1 MLTGDE
7 GAGRITDEEDAPRE
21 AHCAWGRPPDL
32 AEYGALAKRE
42 LRDRTGRYVVEG
54 ARLVHEA
61 LRTRTPIDG
70 ALVCRG
76 LLDNGAA
83 HAVDAL
89 RRRGVPIHDVT
100 RDEYA
105 SVSAAQAPTGV
116 ALIVHQRWTAPR
128 RPAGGECPLWLALG
142 DVRSPGNLGTILR
155 TARAVGAAGALFLD
169 PATDP
174 FHPATVRASMG
185 AILALPLARMTAGH
199 LAAWKRRTGTL
210 VVGTSSE
217 APRDFRDVP
226 RRRPTVV
233 MLGCER
239 RGMSRAQRRAC
250 DVTVSIPMAPG
261 CDSLNVA
268 VAAGIV
274 LFAVRC
280 APQFRQ
286 GR

>member
-7 GAGRITDEEDAPRE
+7 GAGRIREDDSSPGGA
-21 AHCAWGRPPDL
+21 PDL
-32 AEYGALAKRE
+32 DEFRALARRDH
-42 LRDRTGRYVVEG
+42 RDRTGRYVVEG
-54 ARLVHEA
+54 ARFVHEA
-61 LRTRTPIDG
+61 LRTRTPVEG
-70 ALVCRG
+70 ALVCRE
-76 LLDNGAA
+76 LLDAGAA
-83 HAVDAL
+83 HAVAAL
-89 RRRGVPIHDVT
+89 ERRAVPVRCVT

-105 SVSAAQAPTGV
+105 SFSTAQSPSGV
-116 ALIVHQRWTAPR
+116 ALVVAQRWTAPR
-128 RPAGGECPLWLALG
+128 RPTGGESPLWLALG
-142 DVRSPGNLGTILR
+142 GVRSPGNLGTILR
-155 TARAVGAAGALFLD
+155 TARAAGAAGALFLD

-174 FHPATVRASMG
+174 FHPTTVRGSMG
-185 AILALPLARMTAGH
+185 AVLALPLMRMTAGH
-199 LAAWKRRTGTL
+199 FVAWKRRTGTL

-217 APRDFRDVP
+217 ARRDFRDVP
-226 RRRPTVV
+226 LRRPTVV

-280 APQFRQ
+280 GPR
-286 GR
+286 RSRN